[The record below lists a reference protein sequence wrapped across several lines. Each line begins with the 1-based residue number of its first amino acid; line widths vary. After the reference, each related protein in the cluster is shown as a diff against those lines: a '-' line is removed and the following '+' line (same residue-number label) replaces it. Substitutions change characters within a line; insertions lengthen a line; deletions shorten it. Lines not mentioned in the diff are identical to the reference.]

1 MNTARPLLE
10 FLQCCSVASHTW
22 EMAILKDFQFQL
34 LLIKLIIILRPEG
47 SLHVE
52 AKIARTKGV
61 AVVIAERA
69 LVRVFALD
77 CDTQLAF

>member
-22 EMAILKDFQFQL
+22 EMAILKDFQL

-52 AKIARTKGV
+52 AKVARTKRV

-77 CDTQLAF
+77 CDT